1 MAMNTSKLLSG
12 RVPVTSYDNLS
23 PDRYQ
28 FLGLSQAEPNLGAP
42 VDSGSLLTSTST
54 GTRSWSN
61 VISVDSNIVTFYSQ
75 YNFPQV
81 DGTASQVLYTDG
93 NGNLRFAT
101 VPPGRQLVNGNSSVI
116 VILDGNVNISSAG
129 NANVLV
135 VTGTGANVTGTFDVT
150 SNANVGNL
158 GTAQVLATAN
168 VTAPQLISNVATGT
182 SPFLVSSNTV
192 VANLNA
198 DLLDGYNTA
207 TSNTANTVAVRDA
220 NGNLSANFFIGNGSQ
235 LTGLTTSSI
244 SNGNSNV
251 NIPAANGNV
260 NISAAGNANV
270 LVITGTGAN
279 VTGILDVAGNI
290 ANANVISANSLVSTA
305 GCVTISQAVI
315 AVSGNNAGIFSS
327 LIDDINFGLA
337 ANVVMGAVTGNVTV
351 QGTLN
356 AANISSSGNINSTG
370 TISAQSIRVGDL
382 YSNRLPVAVTANT
395 VIDSFNT
402 SEFRSAKYTIRATND
417 LGYQAL
423 EVLLIHDNINSI
435 ITVYGT
441 LSTTGSDIIT
451 LESIVDTGV
460 VELTATGLGANT
472 TVNLLGTYV
481 PD

>member
-12 RVPVTSYDNLS
+12 RVPVTSYDDLT

-42 VDSGSLLTSTST
+42 ANSGSLLTSTST

-61 VISVDSNIVTFYSQ
+61 VINVNSNIVTFYANYS
-75 YNFPQV
+75 FPPT
-81 DGTASQVLYTDG
+81 DGTQFQVLFTDG
-93 NGNLRFAT
+93 NGAVNWGT
-101 VPPGRQLVNGNSSVI
+101 ITTGRQLINGNSNVVVI
-116 VILDGNVNISSAG
+116 FDGNVTISSAG
-129 NANVLV
+129 NANILV

-158 GTAQVLATAN
+158 STAQVLATAN
-168 VTAPQLISNVATGT
+168 VTTPQLISNVATGT
-182 SPFLVSSNTV
+182 APFLVTSNTV

-207 TSNTANTVAVRDA
+207 TANTANTVAVRDES
-220 NGNLSANFFIGNGSQ
+220 GNLSANFFIGNGSQ
-235 LTGLTTSSI
+235 LTGLATSSI

-251 NIPAANGNV
+251 SIPAANGNV
-260 NISAAGNANV
+260 NISAVGNANV

-279 VTGILDVAGNI
+279 VTGNLEVIGNI
-290 ANANVISANSLVSTA
+290 TNANVISANSLVSTA

-315 AVSGNNAGIFSS
+315 AVSGNTAGIFSS

-337 ANVVMGAVTGNVTV
+337 ANIVIGSATGNVTI

-370 TISAQSIRVGDL
+370 TVSAQSVRVGDL
-382 YSNRLPVAVTANT
+382 YSNRLPVNVTANT

-441 LSTTGSDIIT
+441 LSTTGSDIII
-451 LESIVDTGV
+451 LETGVDTGIV
-460 VELTATGLGANT
+460 QLKATGLGANT